1 MGLDTR
7 GFMDGALRGF
17 DVMERHYDRED
28 RKTDRKDGLRIAQD
42 QRDENDRRYNQSVER
57 QDKLDTQSSER
68 YTAEQARVTKL
79 DAREDQRYK
88 DRTQRQNRVDAIAAE
103 SHKSQSDYNKVK
115 LSQLQRQQFLADN
128 SVLLD
133 AGWNKYQQT
142 GEVDPIFEDPN
153 VKGGAYDIMRYTPK
167 VLTSFRNVEVNMPK
181 VLAGEMPA
189 DSLVGDLDNI
199 YRTNLDAVVGRK
211 DASGKVIASTK
222 LARVTQQADI
232 DPKRE
237 GEQPGL
243 VLAMEVFYADGSSGG
258 IRPVTNNRSTGADDS
273 VMVIPLESAM
283 KDLTGQLSMARKVA
297 TSPYYEKL
305 FLSGKKTKE
314 QREVGKEYRGAIN
327 DAHTEY
333 GKAKSKLLEVS
344 VTMDPEQA
352 KLQQEALDADL
363 KLRLGQIET
372 MYGKSAPSSSGS
384 NPSPIAADDAPY
396 LSWANND
403 TKKGGFISALKAQNI
418 DVAAIPTDKLT
429 QMFEDNE
436 SRKVANARKAQYGS
450 DAEKILGTGGE
461 KSLRQQFYQAR
472 H

>member
-88 DRTQRQNRVDAIAAE
+88 DRTQRQNRADAIAAE

-115 LSQLQRQQFLADN
+115 LSQLQRQQFLTDN

-181 VLAGEMPA
+181 VLSGELNV

-199 YRTNLDAVVGRK
+199 YRTNLDAVVGSK

-305 FLSGKKTKE
+305 FKSKKTKE
-314 QREVGKEYRGAIN
+314 QREIGKEYRGAIN

-352 KLQQEALDADL
+352 KSQQNALDVEL
-363 KLRLGQIET
+363 KTRLDQIDT
-372 MYGKSAPSSSGS
+372 MYGKSASPGSDLSSVS
-384 NPSPIAADDAPY
+384 NPASSPVKDAPY
-396 LSWANND
+396 LSWANNKD
-403 TKKGGFISALKAQNI
+403 KANFIDGLLDKGQDLSTVTPDMLDAAFRSVIETKKTNQVN
-418 DVAAIPTDKLT
+418 T
-429 QMFEDNE
+429 
-436 SRKVANARKAQYGS
+436 
-450 DAEKILGTGGE
+450 DAE
-461 KSLRQQFYQAR
+461 SLRQKFYQTQ
-472 H
+472 

>member
-17 DVMERHYDRED
+17 DVMDRHYDRKD
-28 RKTDRKDGLRIAQD
+28 READRKDSLRIAQE

-57 QDKLDTQSSER
+57 QDRLDTQSNER
-68 YTAEQARVTKL
+68 YTTEQARVTKL

-88 DRTQRQNRVDAIAAE
+88 DRTQRQNRADAIAAE

-133 AGWNKYQQT
+133 AGWSKYQET
-142 GEVDPIFEDPN
+142 GEIDPIFEDPN

-167 VLTSFRNVEVNMPK
+167 VLTSFRNVEANMPK
-181 VLAGEMPA
+181 VLSGELNA

-199 YRTNLDAVVGRK
+199 YRTNLDAIVGSK

-243 VLAMEVFYADGSSGG
+243 VLAMEVFYEDGSSGG

-384 NPSPIAADDAPY
+384 SPSPIAADDAPY
-396 LSWANND
+396 LSWANNKD
-403 TKKGGFISALKAQNI
+403 KANFVNGLLDKGQDLSTVTPEMLDAAFKSVVETKKTNQVN
-418 DVAAIPTDKLT
+418 T
-429 QMFEDNE
+429 
-436 SRKVANARKAQYGS
+436 
-450 DAEKILGTGGE
+450 DAE
-461 KSLRQQFYQAR
+461 SLRQKFYQAQ
-472 H
+472 

>member
-17 DVMERHYDRED
+17 DVMDRHYDRKD
-28 RKTDRKDGLRIAQD
+28 RKADRKDSLRIAQE

-57 QDKLDTQSSER
+57 QDRLDTQSNER
-68 YTAEQARVTKL
+68 YTTEQARVTKL

-88 DRTQRQNRVDAIAAE
+88 DRTQRQNRADAIAAE

-133 AGWNKYQQT
+133 AGWSKYQET
-142 GEVDPIFEDPN
+142 GEIDPIFEDPN

-167 VLTSFRNVEVNMPK
+167 VLTSFRNVEANMPK
-181 VLAGEMPA
+181 VLSGELNA

-199 YRTNLDAVVGRK
+199 YRTNLDAIVGSK

-243 VLAMEVFYADGSSGG
+243 VLAMEVFYEDGSSGG

-384 NPSPIAADDAPY
+384 SPSPIAADDAPY
-396 LSWANND
+396 LSWANNKD
-403 TKKGGFISALKAQNI
+403 KANFVNGLLDKGQDLSTVTPEMLDAAFKSVVETKKTNQVN
-418 DVAAIPTDKLT
+418 T
-429 QMFEDNE
+429 
-436 SRKVANARKAQYGS
+436 
-450 DAEKILGTGGE
+450 DAE
-461 KSLRQQFYQAR
+461 SLRQKFYQAQ
-472 H
+472 

>member
-17 DVMERHYDRED
+17 DMMERHYDRKD
-28 RKTDRKDGLRIAQD
+28 RKADRKDSLRIAQE

-57 QDKLDTQSSER
+57 QDRLDAQSNER
-68 YTAEQARVTKL
+68 YTKDQARIAKL
-79 DAREDQRYK
+79 DEREDQRYK
-88 DRTQRQNRVDAIAAE
+88 DRTSRQNRADAVAAE
-103 SHKSQSDYNKVK
+103 AHKSQSEFNKVK
-115 LSQLQRQQFLADN
+115 LAQLQRQQFLADN
-128 SVLLD
+128 AVLLD
-133 AGWNKYQQT
+133 AGWSKYQQT

-181 VLAGEMPA
+181 VLSGELNA

-199 YRTNLDAVVGRK
+199 YRTNLDAVVGSK

-243 VLAMEVFYADGSSGG
+243 VLAMEVFYEDGSSGG

-305 FLSGKKTKE
+305 FLAGKSTKE
-314 QREVGKEYRGAIN
+314 QREIGKEYRNAVN
-327 DAHTEY
+327 DVHTEY

-344 VTMDPEQA
+344 VTMSPEQV

-363 KLRLGQIET
+363 KLRLGQIDT
-372 MYGKSAPSSSGS
+372 MYGKSAPTGS
-384 NPSPIAADDAPY
+384 DASPAPNPAPSAAKNAPY
-396 LSWANND
+396 LSWANNKD
-403 TKKGGFISALKAQNI
+403 KANFVNGLLDKGQDLSTVTPEMLDAAFKSVVETKKTNQVN
-418 DVAAIPTDKLT
+418 T
-429 QMFEDNE
+429 
-436 SRKVANARKAQYGS
+436 
-450 DAEKILGTGGE
+450 DAE
-461 KSLRQQFYQAR
+461 SLRQKFYKTQ
-472 H
+472 

>member
-17 DVMERHYDRED
+17 DMMERHYDRED
-28 RKTDRKDGLRIAQD
+28 RKTDRKDGLRIAQE

-57 QDKLDTQSSER
+57 QDRLDTQSNER
-68 YTAEQARVTKL
+68 YTTEQARVTKL

-88 DRTQRQNRVDAIAAE
+88 DRTQRQNRADAIAAE

-199 YRTNLDAVVGRK
+199 YRTNLDAVVGSK

-222 LARVTQQADI
+222 LARVTQQSDI

-243 VLAMEVFYADGSSGG
+243 VLAMEVFYEDGSSGG

-305 FLSGKKTKE
+305 FLSGKNTKE

-344 VTMDPEQA
+344 VTMAPEQA

-372 MYGKSAPSSSGS
+372 MYGKSAPASSDTGTASSSVPGTEK
-384 NPSPIAADDAPY
+384 NAPY
-396 LSWANND
+396 LSWANNKD
-403 TKKGGFISALKAQNI
+403 KANFVNGLLDKGQDLSTVTPEMLDAAFKSVAETKKTNQVN
-418 DVAAIPTDKLT
+418 T
-429 QMFEDNE
+429 
-436 SRKVANARKAQYGS
+436 
-450 DAEKILGTGGE
+450 DAE
-461 KSLRQQFYQAR
+461 SLRQKFYQAQ
-472 H
+472 